1 MDGLETGFVVSRAW
15 ISMMRRTKLLILRT
29 AAAVGSVCALLAG
42 IFLVVYLRNPTR
54 GLPYRDSFAAGR
66 TDEWQA
72 FGGTWEVVN
81 GEMRN
86 DSDERGAKF
95 LTGSTRW
102 RNYSIEADMMLL
114 GMDGDAGLIARSS
127 NEEEG
132 VDSYTGY
139 YLGLRNRDNSLV
151 LGRAEHGWIEYSKKL
166 VLASGGI
173 QPFQWYHLKLL
184 VYGCQIVGTA
194 TSSLQPGVTA
204 VGITEKNCA
213 ESGRVGLRSYSSG
226 GVWQHVVVQPAEHH
240 ELETMLAVVT
250 KQNQANAQ
258 SQTTNAAKP
267 GQYFSTG
274 STDRSVPGSGI
285 NVRPIS
291 DLRLFPFTNKVM
303 ATIRGVVT
311 LTSPTLIVQDATGG
325 VLLPR
330 PHSPPLKIGDEVE
343 VSGRVHPSDFSS
355 ALEEATVRV
364 LWARSPMPAVSVTAS
379 QAATGAFDA
388 NFVEL
393 EGHLR
398 QKQYRPNN
406 TLVLEFDAGPESFR
420 VIMNRGRN
428 DSFFKE
434 VKLNSLLR
442 LRGVCVVDPEFT
454 QNLTPFVLLLRS
466 TDDLEIMA
474 GPPWWST
481 GHLVALVISLLMLA
495 LMINF
500 SYGRIEHWRLRAVL
514 EERERFA
521 HEIHDTLAQSFAGIG
536 FQLDGIR
543 NGVPAELAV
552 VHRQLD
558 LASDLAR
565 HSHEEAHRSIA
576 TLRPA
581 SLESEDLMTALETY
595 VRRLVEGGNVRVV
608 ITCSGDAR
616 RMPLRVTDTLY
627 RIGQEAVA
635 NAVRHA
641 HPREITVSI
650 EYRHNGV
657 SLVVADDGIGFR
669 QADDLRGFGL
679 QGMRRRAASISANL
693 HVVSTPG
700 EGTRISA
707 TAPLPPRT
715 SVFSGLG
722 MLWTYLRNHRPNAQE
737 IRQQHSHS
745 YRG

>member
-1 MDGLETGFVVSRAW
+1 MTSRKK
-15 ISMMRRTKLLILRT
+15 SLILKT
-29 AAAVGSVCALLAG
+29 AAVIGGVSVLAMS
-42 IFLVVYLRNPTR
+42 IFLIVNLRNPSR
-54 GLPYRDSFAAGR
+54 GLRYHDAFASGR
-66 TDEWQA
+66 ADEWQA
-72 FGGTWEVVN
+72 FAGTWEVVN

-114 GMDGDAGLIARSS
+114 GIDGDAGLIARSS

-139 YLGLRNRDNSLV
+139 YLGLRNHDNSLV
-151 LGRAEHGWIEYSKKL
+151 LGRAEHGWIERSKRL
-166 VLASGGI
+166 ISSPGGI

-184 VYGCQIVGTA
+184 VYDCQIVGTA
-194 TSSLQPGVTA
+194 TSSSQPGITA
-204 VGITEKNCA
+204 IGFTEKNCA

-226 GVWQHVVVQPAEHH
+226 GVWKHVVVRPAERQD
-240 ELETMLAVVT
+240 LEAMLVA
-250 KQNQANAQ
+250 QENQVSTRRQ
-258 SQTTNAAKP
+258 SPNTPAP
-267 GQYFSTG
+267 DQYPSTG
-274 STDRSVPGSGI
+274 GAERSVPGSGV

-291 DLRLFPFTNKVM
+291 DLRLFPFTNKVT
-303 ATIRGVVT
+303 ATVRGVVT

-325 VLLPR
+325 VSV
-330 PHSPPLKIGDEVE
+330 PHPHAPPLKIGDEVE
-343 VSGRVHPSDFSS
+343 VSGRVRPSDFSS
-355 ALEEATVRV
+355 ALEDATVRV

-388 NFVEL
+388 NFVAL
-393 EGHLR
+393 EGYLR
-398 QKQYRPNN
+398 EKKYGPNN
-406 TLVLEFDAGPESFR
+406 TLVLEFDAGPEPFR

-434 VKLNSLLR
+434 VKVNSLLR
-442 LRGVCVVDPEFT
+442 LRGVCVVDPEYT

-466 TDDLEIMA
+466 TDDLELMA

-481 GHLVALVISLLMLA
+481 GHLVALVIGLLMLA
-495 LMINF
+495 LVINF
-500 SYGRIEHWRLRAVL
+500 FYGRIENWRLRGIL

-521 HEIHDTLAQSFAGIG
+521 HEMHDTLAQSFAGIG
-536 FQLDGIR
+536 FQLDAIR
-543 NGVPAELAV
+543 NGVPGELAV

-565 HSHEEAHRSIA
+565 HSHEEARRSIA

-581 SLESEDLMTALETY
+581 SLDSEDLMPALECCA
-595 VRRLVEGGNVRVV
+595 RRMVEAGNVKVV
-608 ITCSGDAR
+608 TTCSGDVR

-635 NAVRHA
+635 NAVGHA
-641 HPREITVSI
+641 HPTKITVSI
-650 EYRHNGV
+650 EYRHNSV
-657 SLVVADDGIGFR
+657 SLVVADDGAGFT
-669 QADDLRGFGL
+669 QGNDLRGFGL
-679 QGMRRRAASISANL
+679 QGMRRRAASVSATL

-700 EGTRISA
+700 QGTRVST

-715 SVFSGLG
+715 GIISVLG
-722 MLWTYLRNHRPNAQE
+722 RLWMYLRDHQPHAQE

>member
-1 MDGLETGFVVSRAW
+1 MTGRNKS
-15 ISMMRRTKLLILRT
+15 LILKG
-29 AAAVGSVCALLAG
+29 AAVVGGVSVLLTG
-42 IFLVVYLRNPTR
+42 LFLVVYLRSPSR
-54 GLPYRDSFAAGR
+54 GLPYHDGFAAGKAE
-66 TDEWQA
+66 EWQA

-81 GEMRN
+81 SEMRN

-151 LGRAEHGWIEYSKKL
+151 LGRAEHGWIERSKKL
-166 VLASGGI
+166 VSAPGGI

-194 TSSLQPGVTA
+194 TSSSQPGVTA
-204 VGITEKNCA
+204 IGITEKNCA

-226 GVWQHVVVQPAEHH
+226 GVWKHVVVHPAEHH
-240 ELETMLAVVT
+240 ELDAMLAVVT
-250 KQNQANAQ
+250 KQDQANAQ
-258 SQTTNAAKP
+258 SQTPNAAEP
-267 GQYFSTG
+267 GQYPSAG
-274 STDRSVPGSGI
+274 SAERSVPGSGI

-291 DLRLFPFTNKVM
+291 DLRLFPFTNKVT
-303 ATIRGVVT
+303 ATVRGVVT

-325 VLLPR
+325 VSVPR

-355 ALEEATVRV
+355 ALEDATVRV

-393 EGHLR
+393 KGYLR
-398 QKQYRPNN
+398 RKQFGPNN
-406 TLVLEFDAGPESFR
+406 TLVLEFDAGPEPFR

-434 VKLNSLLR
+434 VKLDSLLR
-442 LRGVCVVDPEFT
+442 LRGVCVVDPEYT

-466 TDDLEIMA
+466 TDDLEVMA

-481 GHLVALVISLLMLA
+481 GHLVALVIGLLMLA
-495 LMINF
+495 LVINF
-500 SYGRIEHWRLRAVL
+500 FYGRIEHWRLRAVL

-521 HEIHDTLAQSFAGIG
+521 HEMHDTLAQSFAGIG
-536 FQLDGIR
+536 FQLDAIR
-543 NGVPAELAV
+543 NGVPAELAL

-565 HSHEEAHRSIA
+565 HSHEEARRSIA

-581 SLESEDLMTALETY
+581 SLDSEDLTTALESCA
-595 VRRLVEGGNVRVV
+595 RRMVEGGNVRVV
-608 ITCSGDAR
+608 TTCGGNIR

-635 NAVRHA
+635 NAVGHA
-641 HPREITVSI
+641 HPTEITVAV
-650 EYRHNGV
+650 EYRRNSV
-657 SLVVADDGIGFR
+657 SLMIADDGIGFR
-669 QADDLRGFGL
+669 QADDLRGLGL
-679 QGMRRRAASISANL
+679 QGMRRRAASISATL
-693 HVVSTPG
+693 DVVSTPG
-700 EGTRISA
+700 QGTRIST

-715 SVFSGLG
+715 SIISGLG
-722 MLWTYLRNHRPNAQE
+722 RLWTYLRDHRPNAQE